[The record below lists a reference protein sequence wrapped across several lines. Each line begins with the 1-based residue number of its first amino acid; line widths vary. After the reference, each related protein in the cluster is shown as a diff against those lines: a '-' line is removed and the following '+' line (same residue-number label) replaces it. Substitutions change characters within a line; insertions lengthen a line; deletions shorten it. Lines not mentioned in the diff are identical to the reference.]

1 MTSLKHFLCVYLLV
15 GFSCLINAQSLPAYR
30 VPLSDNGAIWVV
42 KDIALG
48 GAVMGPQIARKV
60 MEFFGQG
67 KFHMQDVQSLSDQ
80 EKAVAQWVVL
90 GRTTQEIVAEMK
102 ISPGLVKFHL
112 RNMYQKLQVHNRQSF
127 IKKFKK

>member
-30 VPLSDNGAIWVV
+30 VPLSDNGAI
-42 KDIALG
+42 
-48 GAVMGPQIARKV
+48 
-60 MEFFGQG
+60 
-67 KFHMQDVQSLSDQ
+67 
-80 EKAVAQWVVL
+80 WVVL

>member
-1 MTSLKHFLCVYLLV
+1 
-15 GFSCLINAQSLPAYR
+15 
-30 VPLSDNGAIWVV
+30 
-42 KDIALG
+42 
-48 GAVMGPQIARKV
+48 
-60 MEFFGQG
+60 FFGQG

-112 RNMYQKLQVHNRQSF
+112 RNIYQKLQVHNRQSL